1 MHRYSKVK
9 TDLGVF
15 RVVCSPKGITSI
27 HPASQRASAFEK
39 VYKKRFGEY
48 PLNRDIPDTYKKAL
62 RAALRGQPVPSIA
75 IDWTHFTPFQRK
87 VLKRL
92 QKVPAGKVQTYA
104 WLARQVGNPK
114 AARAVGNGMAQ
125 NPIPVL
131 IPCHRIVPA
140 SGGIGNYGLGKK
152 LKRELLMRE
161 GAKSLKFEV

>member
-1 MHRYSKVK
+1 MHCYAEVK

-15 RVVCSPKGITSI
+15 RVACSPKGITSI

-62 RAALRGQPVPSIA
+62 RAAIKGHPAPSVA
-75 IDWTHFTPFQRK
+75 VDWTCFTAFQRK

-114 AARAVGNGMAQ
+114 AARAVGNVMAQ
-125 NPIPVL
+125 NPIPFL
-131 IPCHRIVPA
+131 IPCHRIVPS
-140 SGGIGNYGLGKK
+140 SGGIGNYGLGKD

-161 GAKSLKFEV
+161 GIKV